1 MLKFIPINFKRTI
14 VKIDDKSEAKKIL
27 RWQKIAEVAAKQS
40 GRDIIPAVEN
50 IKNVKNICN
59 LIPEYD
65 IVIVAYELEKENS
78 LKTVLKELKKCD
90 KEEYKIAVV
99 IGPEGGIDES
109 EIDILKSAGAKII
122 TLGNRIL
129 RTETVALAMSAIINY
144 ELEKE

>member
-1 MLKFIPINFKRTI
+1 MQKFIPVNFKRTI
-14 VKIDDKSEAKKIL
+14 VKIDDKTETKKIL

-40 GRDIIPAVEN
+40 GRDIIPTVEN

-65 IVIVAYELEKENS
+65 IVIVAYELEKETS
-78 LKTVLKELKKCD
+78 LKTVLKGLKD
-90 KEEYKIAVV
+90 SNKENYNIAVV
-99 IGPEGGIDES
+99 IGPEGGIEES
-109 EIDILKSAGAKII
+109 EIDILKTAGAKII

-129 RTETVALAMSAIINY
+129 RTETVALAVSAIINY